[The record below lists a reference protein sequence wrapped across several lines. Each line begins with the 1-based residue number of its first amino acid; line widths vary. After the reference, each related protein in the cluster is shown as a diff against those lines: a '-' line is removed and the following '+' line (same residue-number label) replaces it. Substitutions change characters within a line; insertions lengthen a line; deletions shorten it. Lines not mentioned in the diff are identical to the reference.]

1 MFQIKNLSM
10 NHTKDSHVLSENL
23 SFVLNDGDKAAIIG
37 EEGNG
42 KSTLLKLIYDPE
54 LVENY
59 IEYSGEIIRNGSV
72 FGYLAQEISDSE
84 KELSV
89 REFCENSEG
98 FSGLFPYEI
107 TDIAS
112 QIGIEPEIFESER
125 KMKTLSGGEKV
136 KVRMAMVM
144 AKRPDILLLDE
155 PSNDI
160 DIETLEWLENFINY
174 CGLSVLFISHD
185 ETLLERTADMII
197 HMEQLRRK
205 TRARCTV
212 SKTDYKTY
220 VTERLSGFEKQE
232 QLARSEKRDFDK
244 KMDRYRKIYQQ
255 VEYQQE
261 NISRG
266 DPHGGRLLKKK
277 MHSVKSM
284 GRRFEK
290 EKENLTQM
298 PESEDAIFLRFGE
311 EAKVPS
317 GKRVLSLEI
326 PKLFAGEKN
335 LCGEI
340 KFEVSGG
347 EKICI
352 IGKNGAGKTTLLRKI
367 AEELLFRKDIKAA
380 YMPQNYEEGFDL
392 SKDPVELL
400 AEGGTK
406 EERTKIRT
414 YLGSIKFTADEM
426 SHSAKELSGGQKAK
440 LFFAKMALGD
450 YNVLIL
456 DEPTRNLSPLSN
468 PMIREVLKNF
478 GGVVISVSHDRKY
491 IAEVCEKVFE
501 LSESGLNRV
510 YPDFG

>member
-1 MFQIKNLSM
+1 MLQIKNLSM

-23 SFVLNDGDKAAIIG
+23 SFVLNEGEKAAVIG

-59 IEYSGEIIRNGSV
+59 IEYSGEIIRGGAV

-89 REFCENSEG
+89 AEFCKNAKG
-98 FSGLFPYEI
+98 FSELLPYEI
-107 TDIAS
+107 YDIAS
-112 QIGIEPEIFESER
+112 QIGLEPEIFESKR

-136 KVRMAMVM
+136 KVRMAAVL
-144 AKRPDILLLDE
+144 AGKPDVLLLDE

-205 TRARCTV
+205 TAARCTV
-212 SKTDYKTY
+212 ARLPYRRY
-220 VTERLSGFEKQE
+220 VEERLLGFEKQE
-232 QLARSEKRDFDK
+232 QMARSEKRDFDK
-244 KMDRYRKIYQQ
+244 KMERFRQIYQK
-255 VEYQQE
+255 VDHQQE

-266 DPHGGRLLKKK
+266 DPHGGALLKKK
-277 MHSVKSM
+277 MHSVKAM
-284 GRRFEK
+284 GKRFEK

-311 EAKVPS
+311 NAKVPG

-326 PKLFAGEKN
+326 PELFAGEKR
-335 LCGEI
+335 LCGETRLEI
-340 KFEVSGG
+340 SGG

-367 AEELLFRKDIKAA
+367 AEELLSRKDIKAA

-400 AEGGTK
+400 AKGGTK

-426 SHSAKELSGGQKAK
+426 SHPAKELSGGQKAK
-440 LFFAKMALGD
+440 LFFAEMALSD

-456 DEPTRNLSPLSN
+456 DEPKRNLSPLSN

-478 GGVVISVSHDRKY
+478 GGVIISVSHDRKY
-491 IAEVCEKVFE
+491 IAEVCEKILE
-501 LSESGLNRV
+501 LDENGLKRV
-510 YPDFG
+510 YPEF

>member
-1 MFQIKNLSM
+1 MLQIKNLSM

-23 SFVLNDGDKAAIIG
+23 SFVLNEGDKAAIIG

-54 LVENY
+54 LVEDY
-59 IEYSGEIIRNGSV
+59 IEYSGEIIRNGAV
-72 FGYLAQEISDSE
+72 FGYLAQEIS
-84 KELSV
+84 
-89 REFCENSEG
+89 
-98 FSGLFPYEI
+98 
-107 TDIAS
+107 DIAS
-112 QIGIEPEIFESER
+112 QIGIEPEIFDSER

-136 KVRMAMVM
+136 KVRMAAVL

-261 NISRG
+261 NISRQ
-266 DPHGGRLLKKK
+266 DPAGGRLLKKK

-290 EKENLTQM
+290 EKEKPLFSQEKSGKLYKFINRSVRTENSADGLRLH
-298 PESEDAIFLRFGE
+298 ESEHTIPGFHRHLQSVGQWQCTETGRT
-311 EAKVPS
+311 S
-317 GKRVLSLEI
+317 G
-326 PKLFAGEKN
+326 
-335 LCGEI
+335 
-340 KFEVSGG
+340 
-347 EKICI
+347 
-352 IGKNGAGKTTLLRKI
+352 
-367 AEELLFRKDIKAA
+367 
-380 YMPQNYEEGFDL
+380 
-392 SKDPVELL
+392 
-400 AEGGTK
+400 
-406 EERTKIRT
+406 
-414 YLGSIKFTADEM
+414 
-426 SHSAKELSGGQKAK
+426 
-440 LFFAKMALGD
+440 
-450 YNVLIL
+450 
-456 DEPTRNLSPLSN
+456 
-468 PMIREVLKNF
+468 
-478 GGVVISVSHDRKY
+478 
-491 IAEVCEKVFE
+491 
-501 LSESGLNRV
+501 
-510 YPDFG
+510 